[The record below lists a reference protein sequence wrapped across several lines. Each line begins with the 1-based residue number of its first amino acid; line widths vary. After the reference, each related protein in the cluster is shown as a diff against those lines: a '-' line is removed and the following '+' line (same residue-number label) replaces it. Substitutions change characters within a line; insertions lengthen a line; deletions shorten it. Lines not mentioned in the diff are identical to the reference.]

1 VSTLPTDR
9 FLDRE
14 LSWLAFNSRVLELA
28 ADENLPQLERLH
40 FLAIFGRNLDAFF
53 MVRVAG
59 LTRRLATGSAVPS
72 ACGTPPEE
80 QLARISSEV
89 RRLLLDQGRVLTDLL
104 SALRLAGV
112 NLLGWAELSRD
123 ERADLQE
130 VFEKSILPVLSP
142 LAVDPARPFPYISGL
157 SLNLGVL
164 LRRPGSDEEHF
175 ARVKLPAS
183 VSRFLPV
190 GEGRFVALEEI
201 TRAHL
206 DQLFPGMEVMAADC
220 FRVTRNNELAVDLGV
235 DEEGENLLE
244 ALERELLS
252 RRAGPPVRL
261 EVPDT
266 MSPELR
272 ELLTRQL
279 TIDDTAVYR
288 SRGPLAVV
296 ELAEI
301 VAVDRDD
308 LKYPPFVPGPHPRLA
323 SAATGTPSDFFA
335 ALRAGD
341 LLVHHPYDSFA
352 TTVQAFVVSAAADPK
367 VQAIKMTLYRTSGNS
382 PIMDALIDAAEA
394 GKQVLVLIELQARF
408 QEQAN
413 IEWARALEEA
423 GCHVV
428 YGLVGLKTH
437 AKLCLVI
444 RQESDGL
451 RRYAH
456 LGTGNYHPRT
466 ARTYEDIGLLTA
478 DPVIGADLG
487 HLFNRLSGYSLHQDY
502 SRLLVAPTG
511 LRSGLIE
518 RIERVAA
525 AARAGRQ
532 TRITIKVASLVDEAV
547 IDALY
552 AASAVGVPIDLVV
565 RGMCALRPGV
575 PGLSESIRV
584 RSILGRFLEHSRI
597 FRFDYDGED
606 PAAQEVL
613 IGSADIMHRN
623 LDRRVEVLVQ
633 ICDPAARAE
642 LAEVLALAMENDVSA
657 WHLGPDG
664 IWTRMPGEDYQ
675 MLLLSRM
682 KGRAVRHG

>member
-1 VSTLPTDR
+1 MSTLPADR

-28 ADENLPQLERLH
+28 ADENLPLLERLH

-104 SALRLAGV
+104 SALRPAGV
-112 NLLGWAELSRD
+112 NLLGWAELSQD

-201 TRAHL
+201 TCAHL

-478 DPVIGADLG
+478 DPVIGSDLG

-532 TRITIKVASLVDEAV
+532 ARITIKVASLVDEAV